1 MKNLINNL
9 TRALR
14 DVIAIVDPATIIM
27 GGGMGS
33 QEEICQELRMNLQNQ
48 INQKIDIRSTTLTSR
63 AGVVG
68 AMSVALNGIRNMAV
82 NSSSHIDFGVTS

>member
-1 MKNLINNL
+1 MAKPKLQRGSFNLEKAVSLSGLMECLVSAETQQNL
-9 TRALR
+9 
-14 DVIAIVDPATIIM
+14 
-27 GGGMGS
+27 
-33 QEEICQELRMNLQNQ
+33 